1 MGNGFVVNGTTVQ
14 TVINT
19 AERLL
24 APGAISLSW
33 QDINSILLHDGEAVI
48 AFGSGFGRNRAIKA
62 CEDTILGYK
71 MATGASE
78 RPVKAVF
85 HVTGPKNFSLYEVN
99 NAKEAID
106 RLVRP
111 IGEVI
116 FGVAVDNSLDDEVK
130 IVLLAGLEK
139 ERELGVI
146 LTEKPTTQSVQQ
158 ATYLHSLAGDF
169 KSFNQKFLEAWP
181 VLIEYRDVPKEMSEE
196 EWARVTHALTNCYG
210 SVRFLF
216 RTAQLVKAH
225 VINSRALYILYYDE
239 VTGYLTRKLS
249 FLIQWCGTGL
259 DLAANYDS
267 YELARMATALIKL
280 LKELDSIHQKNGADL
295 YVEGYEALIVRF
307 EDRARNFL
315 TDPGRFS
322 VGSDNY
328 VGNYIE
334 ITK

>member
-71 MATGASE
+71 MATGTSE
-78 RPVKAVF
+78 RPMKAVF

-116 FGVAVDNSLDDEVK
+116 FGVAVDNSLDDEVR
-130 IVLLAGLEK
+130 IVLLAGLER
-139 ERELGVI
+139 ERESGLI
-146 LTEKPTTQSVQQ
+146 LTEKHVIESVQQ

-181 VLIEYRDVPKEMSEE
+181 VLIQYRDAPKVMRAE
-196 EWARVTHALTNCYG
+196 EWSRVADALTKCYQ
-210 SVRFLF
+210 SVKFLYKIS
-216 RTAQLVKAH
+216 RLVKTH
-225 VINSRALYILYYDE
+225 VVDSELLYILYYDE
-239 VTGYLTRKLS
+239 ISGYLTRKLS

-267 YELARMATALIKL
+267 YEAARITTALITF
-280 LKELDSIHQKNGADL
+280 LKECDAIHAEHGASL
-295 YVEGYEALIVRF
+295 EKEGNKALIEHF
-307 EDRARNFL
+307 EERTRDFL
-315 TDPGRFS
+315 VDPGRFS
-322 VGSDNY
+322 VGSDDY
-328 VGNYIE
+328 VDNYIE
-334 ITK
+334 IME